1 MSNFSIFNGL
11 RVLKFCKERPVPSD
25 VSIKVLTSTKIILPN
40 NYPYFNRVT
49 ALHIFHHGGKFLLT
63 QENPFE
69 RLFSSSSTMV
79 N

>member
-1 MSNFSIFNGL
+1 MTNFSIFNGL
-11 RVLKFCKERPVPSD
+11 IVLKFCKERPIPSD
-25 VSIKVLTSTKIILPN
+25 VSIKVLTSTKTILPN

-49 ALHIFHHGGKFLLT
+49 AHHIFHNGGKFLLT

-69 RLFSSSSTMV
+69 RLFSSSFTIV

>member
-1 MSNFSIFNGL
+1 MTNFSIFNGL
-11 RVLKFCKERPVPSD
+11 IVLRFCKERPIPSD
-25 VSIKVLTSTKIILPN
+25 VSIKVLTSTKTILPN

-49 ALHIFHHGGKFLLT
+49 AHHIFHHGGKFLLT

-69 RLFSSSSTMV
+69 RLFSSSFTMV